1 MSKPTLVLSLAAFT
15 AFAATS
21 FAVTPSGAPDGAI
34 NHLGVAKDYS
44 QLSLSFYAGI
54 AEKTYDGKPDM
65 DFTRFNAVVGYNLNR
80 WLSVYGLVGTMEQK
94 VKIGGFSATDDSAIF
109 GAGVWA
115 GLIDVDQLSFF
126 DGVDRYTL
134 SAGAEISYADFDSGT
149 WTSLDAFLMFEVQ
162 GDVNRQSFIFP
173 RTLGLYFGPVFS
185 LSLSSDYDTA
195 SSNSV
200 GFGGGVNILFTDDVS
215 LKIGGDVFSDDSTVY
230 GQFSINF

>member
-1 MSKPTLVLSLAAFT
+1 MSKPTFVLSLAAFT

-44 QLSLSFYAGI
+44 QWSVSFHAGL
-54 AEKTYDGKPDM
+54 AEKTFDGKPET
-65 DFTRFNAVVGYNLNR
+65 DFTRFNAVVGYNVNR
-80 WLSVYGLVGTMEQK
+80 WLSVYGIAGTMEQK
-94 VKIGGFSATDDSAIF
+94 EKLGNYSASDDSALF
-109 GAGVWA
+109 GFGVWA
-115 GLIDVDQLSFF
+115 GLMDVDQLSFF

-134 SAGAEISYADFDSGT
+134 SAGAEISYADFDSAT
-149 WTSLDAFLMFEVQ
+149 WTSLDAFLAFEIQ

-173 RTLGLYFGPVFS
+173 RTIGIYFGPVLS
-185 LSLSSDYDTA
+185 LSLSSYDTA

-200 GFGGGVNILFTDDVS
+200 GFGGGVNVLFTDDVS
-215 LKIGGDVFSDDSTVY
+215 LKIGGDVFSEDSTVY